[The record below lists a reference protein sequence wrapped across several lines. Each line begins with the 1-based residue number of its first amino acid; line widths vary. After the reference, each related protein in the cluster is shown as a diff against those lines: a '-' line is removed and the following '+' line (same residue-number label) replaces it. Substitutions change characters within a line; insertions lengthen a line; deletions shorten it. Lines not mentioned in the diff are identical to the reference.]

1 MASES
6 TARWDLI
13 LVGGGLQNGLIA
25 LATLAARPDAK
36 VLLIEKADALGGNH
50 TWSFHLESIP
60 PEARAWFEP
69 LIEHRWPRY
78 AVKFPDLSRTLEHAY
93 ATCSSERFAAIVA
106 TRMGGAPNAELRLGV
121 EVVEVGPSG
130 VRTGGGEVIEGRLV
144 VDARGPRER
153 ATSDSGYQKFVGL
166 EVELEAPIDDQ
177 VALLMDATV
186 PQRDAIAGQP
196 SAGAFRFV
204 YVLPFSPTRAL
215 VEDTYFANDAT
226 LDIAG
231 VRARVMAYLGDRGM
245 RVVRVLR
252 EEHGVL
258 PMPWRAAGPVSRKNP
273 LVAGYRGGWFH
284 PATGYSV
291 PVALRL
297 ACFIAARAPE
307 DVFGA
312 EFDRLADGHEKEARF
327 GHLLNELLFT
337 ATEPAQ
343 RWKVFRHF
351 YELPDDVTLRFYG
364 MELTAA
370 DKRKM
375 FLRRPP
381 PGVNF
386 LKAMRILP
394 SWGLR

>member
-1 MASES
+1 MSSES
-6 TARWDLI
+6 KARWDMI

-36 VLLIEKADALGGNH
+36 VLLIERGEALGGNH
-50 TWSFHLESIP
+50 TWSFHVDSIP
-60 PEARAWFEP
+60 ATARGWFEP

-78 AVKFPDLSRTLEHAY
+78 AVKFPDLSRTLDHAY
-93 ATCSSERFAAIVA
+93 ATCSSERFAAVVQARIA
-106 TRMGGAPNAELRLGV
+106 AAPNAALRLGE
-121 EVVEVGPSG
+121 EVVELGPGG
-130 VRTGGGEVIEGRLV
+130 VRMASGEVLEGRLV

-186 PQRDAIAGQP
+186 PQLD
-196 SAGAFRFV
+196 AFRFV
-204 YVLPFSPTRAL
+204 YVLPFSARRAL
-215 VEDTYFANDAT
+215 VEDTYFANDPA
-226 LDIAG
+226 LDIAA
-231 VRARVMAYLGDRGM
+231 VRARVMAYLEARGM
-245 RVVRVLR
+245 KVASVLR

-297 ACFIAARAPE
+297 ACFIAQREPE
-307 DVFGA
+307 AVFGPD
-312 EFDRLADGHEKEARF
+312 FDALADTHEKEARF

-337 ATEPAQ
+337 ATTPDQ